1 MVIPL
6 STNSLRPLKKK
17 LNPSLPWKPARL
29 KPLAKTAAK
38 LLSLTFG
45 FLAVAGFNATPASL
59 TTADLILK
67 NGRVYTDPLA
77 GPSEGQ
83 NPAAFWSQAISI
95 REGNILSIG
104 TDKAI
109 EKERGPATRVIDLKG
124 RVVLP
129 GFNDAHVHL
138 MNGGLA
144 LTRVDLSGVA
154 TVFQL
159 QEKVKAYAAA
169 NPTKR
174 WILGQGWDQMIFPN
188 KKYPSK
194 EDLDSVINDRPIMLW
209 HTDHHVALLNSK
221 GLEALRISAGT
232 ASPKNGE
239 IQKSDKGEPTGLLL
253 EEAAFE
259 AEHKV
264 DNPSPDELRQAF
276 IAAQTMANKFGVTS
290 IQGGPI
296 RGEDEV
302 KVIEEMYNERKLHLR
317 YAMWGNIEKPQ
328 EFLALK
334 EKYKHLPDEWVG
346 FSAVKGF
353 IDGVIS
359 SRTAA
364 LTESYSDD
372 APNKGE
378 PMYTQERLNEL
389 VLNANRLGLPVAL
402 HAIGDRAVT
411 MAVNA
416 ITAAKRQLFNSRLRN
431 RIEHIEVAP
440 PFVYT
445 KFNDFH
451 IVASVQPSHLLYENE
466 SQNYNEARL
475 GPVRIKNSFAWKN
488 FVVSNVHLA
497 FGTDWPVETLNPL
510 VGIFAA
516 VFRQNRNGKPAA
528 GLQPVQRLTVAQAV
542 DAYTLGSA
550 YATREDH
557 VKGTLREGKYADV
570 VVLEKD
576 PFKAKDTELMKIT
589 VFLTISG
596 GKIVYDASTP
606 ELKAGK

>member
-1 MVIPL
+1 M
-6 STNSLRPLKKK
+6 K
-17 LNPSLPWKPARL
+17 PS
-29 KPLAKTAAK
+29 AKTAAK
-38 LLSLTFG
+38 LFSTAFGLLALTG
-45 FLAVAGFNATPASL
+45 FSVTPASL

-77 GPSEGQ
+77 GPTEGQ
-83 NPAAFWSQAISI
+83 SPGPVWSQAISI
-95 REGNILSIG
+95 RGSDILSIG
-104 TDKAI
+104 TDRAI
-109 EKERGPATRVIDLKG
+109 EKEKGPGTQVIDLKG

-144 LTRVDLSGVA
+144 LTRIDLTGVPSI
-154 TVFQL
+154 FEL
-159 QEKVKAYAAA
+159 QEKVKSFAAA
-169 NPTKR
+169 NTAKR
-174 WILGQGWDQMIFPN
+174 WILGQGWDHTVFPV
-188 KKYPSK
+188 KKYPTK
-194 EDLDSVINDRPIMLW
+194 EDLDSVVSDRPVMLW
-209 HTDHHVALLNSK
+209 HSDHHLVLLNSK
-221 GLEALRISAGT
+221 GLELLRISTST

-239 IQKSDKGEPTGLLL
+239 IQKNEKGEPTGLLF

-264 DNPSPDELRQAF
+264 DNPSSEELRQAF
-276 IAAQTMANKFGVTS
+276 VAAQNMASKFGVTS

-334 EKYKHLPDEWVG
+334 EKYKHLPEEWVN

-353 IDGVIS
+353 VDGVIS

-364 LTESYSDD
+364 LTENYSDD
-372 APNKGE
+372 PPNKGE

-445 KFNDFH
+445 KFADFH
-451 IVASVQPSHLLYENE
+451 IVASVQPSHMVYDNE
-466 SQNYNEARL
+466 SQNYNETRL
-475 GPVRIKNSFAWKN
+475 GPVRIKNDFAWKN
-488 FVVSNVHLA
+488 FLVSNAHLA
-497 FGTDWPVETLNPL
+497 FGTDWPVETLNPM
-510 VGIFAA
+510 VGLFAA
-516 VFRQNRNGKPAA
+516 VFRQNLNGRPVA
-528 GLQPVQRLTVAQAV
+528 GLQPAQKLTMSQAV

-557 VKGTLREGKYADV
+557 VKGSLREGKYADV
-570 VVLEKD
+570 VVLDKD
-576 PFKAKDTELMKIT
+576 PFKAKDLDVLKIP
-589 VFLTISG
+589 VYLTISG
-596 GKIVYDASTP
+596 GKVVYDGSTP